1 MSLVAVGE
9 KGEDPSE
16 LLLKTERFEKTAC
29 EKELFSMSA
38 TYAYTHVAT
47 NDVEKK
53 YHVLTSDVLV
63 TCSEKFLSGLNC
75 SEPVKPMTEYSATKL
90 VCRDAQGNDPFED
103 YRSAIGKNSTI
114 VATFTPAN
122 VTVIAEGM
130 SKVMDRKGEQ
140 GCSVPPTP
148 TPTEAP
154 HNNLAMWIVTGL
166 AVVAAIISLIVC
178 CCQKKEKESETANLA

>member
-1 MSLVAVGE
+1 MAVGE

-166 AVVAAIISLIVC
+166 AVVAAIISFIVC
-178 CCQKKEKESETANLA
+178 CCQKKGKESESANLA

>member
-103 YRSAIGKNSTI
+103 YRSAIGKNSTV

-166 AVVAAIISLIVC
+166 AVVAAIISFIVC
-178 CCQKKEKESETANLA
+178 CCQKKGKESESANLA

>member
-63 TCSEKFLSGLNC
+63 TCSEKFLSRLNC

-140 GCSVPPTP
+140 GCAVPPTP

-154 HNNLAMWIVTGL
+154 HSNLAMWIVTGL

>member
-178 CCQKKEKESETANLA
+178 CCQKKEKESESANLA

>member
-75 SEPVKPMTEYSATKL
+75 SEPVKPMTEYSAAKL

-103 YRSAIGKNSTI
+103 YRSAIGKNSTV

-154 HNNLAMWIVTGL
+154 HNNLAMVIVTGV
-166 AVVAAIISLIVC
+166 AVVAASISFIVC
-178 CCQKKEKESETANLA
+178 CCQKKGKESESANLA

>member
-75 SEPVKPMTEYSATKL
+75 SEPVKPMTEYSAAKL

-166 AVVAAIISLIVC
+166 AVVAAIISFIVC
-178 CCQKKEKESETANLA
+178 CCQKKGKESESANLA

>member
-130 SKVMDRKGEQ
+130 SKVLDRKGEQ

-178 CCQKKEKESETANLA
+178 CCQKKEKESESANLA

>member
-1 MSLVAVGE
+1 
-9 KGEDPSE
+9 
-16 LLLKTERFEKTAC
+16 
-29 EKELFSMSA
+29 
-38 TYAYTHVAT
+38 
-47 NDVEKK
+47 
-53 YHVLTSDVLV
+53 
-63 TCSEKFLSGLNC
+63 
-75 SEPVKPMTEYSATKL
+75 MTEYSAAKL

-103 YRSAIGKNSTI
+103 YRSAIGKNSTV

-166 AVVAAIISLIVC
+166 AVVAAIISFIVC
-178 CCQKKEKESETANLA
+178 CCQKKGKESESANLA